1 MAGQKCN
8 KILSELGRVVDYQSP
23 VSKLSM
29 WKYFL
34 MMLNSLK
41 RFETPKISR
50 IGDNF
55 QIRWIVDIMHDVES
69 KLQVL
74 LVVGDIALS
83 SV

>member
-1 MAGQKCN
+1 
-8 KILSELGRVVDYQSP
+8 
-23 VSKLSM
+23 
-29 WKYFL
+29 

-55 QIRWIVDIMHDVES
+55 QIRWIVDIMHDVDVES
-69 KLQVL
+69 KLQV

>member
-1 MAGQKCN
+1 
-8 KILSELGRVVDYQSP
+8 
-23 VSKLSM
+23 
-29 WKYFL
+29 

-69 KLQVL
+69 KLKV
-74 LVVGDIALS
+74 LVVGDIAQS